1 MQLSFKQKIVFSI
14 MGLSLIPLM
23 LFAGQML
30 FLKYNEAQHNTA
42 VKLTAM
48 ADAYGNQ
55 ITADFHKIHAQTRLI
70 SAMTET
76 HAAIK
81 DFSAGYAALD
91 TTNINQAALRQR
103 YVYQQEKTPG
113 TNSSD
118 VDSWL
123 PTDPRSRALQQL
135 YITDNPNPIGKKE
148 ALDAAPDGSAYS
160 QAHAKY
166 HPYFRD
172 LVEEFA
178 YYDLFLINAEGI
190 VVYSNFKEI
199 DLGSSVKTGPLA
211 NTNFSALVRQALAS
225 TNDEESLLSNF
236 APYLPSYNAS
246 AAFTAVPIVED
257 GVTIGAVALQLP
269 VDKLSAIFQTAKDLG
284 ETTDAYLIGSDGKFL
299 SKPARLSYNIGETAP
314 AGLISAVTGIFSEN
328 QDDTNTDLVHF
339 VSAKGQ
345 DVAASIQKT
354 AAPSKA
360 THGMVA
366 STADHLPWA
375 VVVRI
380 EQSEVVASFL
390 EAVWIILGIL
400 TITTLSVVAI
410 GWWLARVLVKPVAKL
425 GANFNQSA
433 ERVGRATGQVGDAV
447 NGMIAA
453 SEETS
458 AQSVVI
464 RKNSGEAA
472 GFVSGVTAAVE
483 ELNVSIGDISQSI
496 SETNVLI
503 DDAVEKARKPNEVVR
518 NLGQAAKKITE
529 VVSLINDLA
538 EQTNLLALNA
548 AIEAAR
554 AGDAGRGFAV
564 VADEVKK
571 LASHTSQ
578 ATVDIR
584 EQVREIQDVSEQSV
598 VALQAVVEAIHRIRD
613 NATTVS
619 AAVEEQ
625 SGVAK
630 QIAGSVRDAADRVK
644 QVDDNMNGIEQ
655 AANDTGVAA
664 DQVSGSVNEVQSAF
678 AEMKTGVQTTLDQM
692 GVK

>member
-14 MGLSLIPLM
+14 MGLSLIPLV

-30 FLKYNEAQHNTA
+30 YLKYQEAQKTTHTR
-42 VKLTAM
+42 LTTM
-48 ADAYGNQ
+48 AEEYAERVES
-55 ITADFHKIHAQTRLI
+55 DFNKIHAQTRLL

-76 HAAIK
+76 RAALK
-81 DFSAGYAALD
+81 AFSAGYAALD
-91 TTNINQAALRQR
+91 TSNLDDRALRQR
-103 YVYQQEKTPG
+103 YAYQQEKTPG
-113 TNSSD
+113 SNASD
-118 VDSWL
+118 VENWL
-123 PTDPRSRALQQL
+123 PTDARTRALQQL
-135 YITDNPNPIGKKE
+135 YITSNPNPIGAKE
-148 ALDAAPDGSAYS
+148 KLDAAPDGSPFS
-160 QAHAKY
+160 EAHAKY

-172 LVEEFA
+172 FVEEFGF
-178 YYDLFLINAEGI
+178 YDLFLINAEGV
-190 VVYSNFKEI
+190 VVYTNFKEI
-199 DLGSSVKTGPLA
+199 DLGSNVKTGPLA

-225 TNDEESLLSNF
+225 NNDEESLLSNF

-269 VDKLSAIFQTAKDLG
+269 VDKLNAIFDTATNLG
-284 ETTDAYLIGSDGKFL
+284 ETTDAFILNKDGTFL
-299 SKPARLSYNIGETAP
+299 TKTARLAYNPGDTGP
-314 AGLISAVTGIFSEN
+314 ASLTESLQAVFT
-328 QDDTNTDLVHF
+328 DDYATMIHF
-339 VSAKGQ
+339 TSAKGKA
-345 DVAASIQKT
+345 VTASAQ
-354 AAPSKA
+354 PLHVSSKSS
-360 THGMVA
+360 HGA
-366 STADHLPWA
+366 QSSSTDHLSWA

-380 EQSEVVASFL
+380 ENSEVMSGFMQT
-390 EAVWIILGIL
+390 VWIVLGIL
-400 TITTLSVVAI
+400 AATALAVVVI
-410 GWWLARVLVKPVAKL
+410 GWWLARSLVKPVAKL
-425 GANFNQSA
+425 GANFYQSA

-464 RKNSGEAA
+464 RKNSAEAA

-503 DDAVEKARKPNEVVR
+503 DDAVEKARKTNEVVR

-644 QVDDNMNGIEQ
+644 QVDDNMTGIEQ

-664 DQVSGSVNEVQSAF
+664 DQVSGSVTEVQAAF
-678 AEMKTGVQTTLDQM
+678 TEMKSGVQATLDQM

>member
-1 MQLSFKQKIVFSI
+1 MQLSFKQKIIFSI
-14 MGLSLIPLM
+14 LGLSLIPLM

-30 FLKYNEAQHNTA
+30 YLKYQEAHKNT
-42 VKLTAM
+42 LTTLNTM
-48 ADAYGNQ
+48 AEEYAERIQ
-55 ITADFHKIHAQTRLI
+55 VDFEHIHAQTRLL
-70 SAMTET
+70 ANNQQT
-76 HAAIK
+76 HLALKA
-81 DFSAGYAALD
+81 FSEAFDALD
-91 TTNINQAALRQR
+91 TSTIDLPALRQR

-113 TNSSD
+113 TNPSD

-135 YITDNPNPIGKKE
+135 YIVNNPHPVGEKE
-148 ALDAAPDGSAYS
+148 KLDAAPDGSAYS
-160 QAHAKY
+160 QAHAKF
-166 HPYFRD
+166 HPDLRD
-172 LVEEFA
+172 FVKDFEF
-178 YYDLFLINAEGI
+178 YDLFIVNAEGI

-211 NTNFSALVRQALAS
+211 NTNFSKLVRQALAS
-225 TNDEESLLSNF
+225 NNAHESIMSDF
-236 APYLPSYNAS
+236 DSYMPSYNAA
-246 AAFTAVPIVED
+246 AAFTAAPIVED
-257 GVTIGAVALQLP
+257 GVTIGVLALQLP
-269 VDKLSAIFQTAKDLG
+269 VNKLSEDFKTSHSLG
-284 ETTDAYLIGSDGKFL
+284 TTTDAYLIGSNGKFL
-299 SKPARLSYNIGETAP
+299 TKTTRLPYEVGATAP
-314 AGLISAVTGIFSEN
+314 APVIAALAPVFEDRFKGVINFTLPNG
-328 QDDTNTDLVHF
+328 TDVI
-339 VSAKGQ
+339 
-345 DVAASIQKT
+345 ASVLHTHVNIRD
-354 AAPSKA
+354 
-360 THGMVA
+360 THGLVG
-366 STADHLPWA
+366 TPDNHQPWGL
-375 VVVRI
+375 VVRI
-380 EQSEVVASFL
+380 SASEVMGDFMTTLWLV
-390 EAVWIILGIL
+390 LGIL
-400 TITTLSVVAI
+400 LATAIVTTAV
-410 GWWLARVLVKPVAKL
+410 GWWLGKVLVKPVAKL
-425 GANFNQSA
+425 GTDFYQSA

-464 RKNSGEAA
+464 RRNSGEAA

-483 ELNVSIGDISQSI
+483 ELNISIGDISQSI
-496 SETNVLI
+496 TETNVLI
-503 DDAVEKARKPNEVVR
+503 DDAVEKARKTNEVVR

-584 EQVREIQDVSEQSV
+584 EQVRQIQDVSEQSV

-644 QVDDNMNGIEQ
+644 QVDDNMTGIEQ

-664 DQVSGSVNEVQSAF
+664 DQVSGSVNEVQAAF
-678 AEMKTGVQTTLDQM
+678 AEMKTGVQTTLDKM